1 MAGNDSLFATA
12 ICLARGLHVLHTCRW
27 QGTTPDMSTL
37 YLSAL
42 EALYQARVDPISF
55 DLQPGMLKVYLLL

>member
-1 MAGNDSLFATA
+1 M
-12 ICLARGLHVLHTCRW
+12 LHTCRW

-55 DLQPGMLKVYLLL
+55 DLQSGMLKVYLLL